1 MSHSV
6 ARVLR
11 SVQCHTRNVAFAHAD
26 SLNRKRNA
34 ARTAGD
40 QLARSGFV
48 QRQST
53 DNPTFAPRAD
63 DVVLYPRPLDLAT
76 FVRTLAML
84 LMQLEDLGAC
94 IDVLAV
100 GCWSGR
106 WWSTGRGRVRS
117 QKVAEEL
124 GHRMSI
130 TCGYSS
136 IEMPLPAEFGIK
148 VIANHPTGPP
158 RSGEDFPPVWHRAI
172 ELQLELTSPRHNRGI
187 RGREPRHSAFKPGSC
202 RSRRTEIHQPYGAFP
217 FGIGTLLIR
226 PSRAA
231 AWMSAEIFWYSAS
244 GMRPRR

>member
-84 LMQLEDLGAC
+84 LMQLEDFGAGVNSFA
-94 IDVLAV
+94 I
-100 GCWSGR
+100 WR
-106 WWSTGRGRVRS
+106 W
-117 QKVAEEL
+117 
-124 GHRMSI
+124 
-130 TCGYSS
+130 
-136 IEMPLPAEFGIK
+136 
-148 VIANHPTGPP
+148 
-158 RSGEDFPPVWHRAI
+158 
-172 ELQLELTSPRHNRGI
+172 
-187 RGREPRHSAFKPGSC
+187 PG
-202 RSRRTEIHQPYGAFP
+202 Q
-217 FGIGTLLIR
+217 
-226 PSRAA
+226 
-231 AWMSAEIFWYSAS
+231 
-244 GMRPRR
+244 